1 MIDEP
6 TNIIHTQSP
15 GITVLYNSKW
25 FNVLTLS
32 SKILYCFQPIR
43 YHACMNCRSE
53 EPDCVNIQVYFF
65 TRRKLLCVLILQMV
79 IATQYILYSI
89 QYVRIQAG
97 LQIQEDRLQT
107 VEQRLE
113 CQGQTVQSVQRGW
126 TVEAVLQRL
135 YIVEAVLSAG
145 LMSSS
150 SCRSFSALWLLVSS
164 SEQPDHLKNSNYSIH
179 SGERSRKLGIN
190 LTLFSIPPRR
200 ETIAFVTFV
209 STRSLNK

>member
-53 EPDCVNIQVYFF
+53 EPDCVNIEVYFF
-65 TRRKLLCVLILQMV
+65 TRRKLQFVLILQMV

-97 LQIQEDRLQT
+97 LQIQEARLQT
-107 VEQRLE
+107 VEVGVSRLDCIE
-113 CQGQTVQSVQRGW
+113 CIERLDCRSCS
-126 TVEAVLQRL
+126 VEAIYCRGC
-135 YIVEAVLSAG
+135 AVCWPNEQQQQQEFLCSVAAG
-145 LMSSS
+145 
-150 SCRSFSALWLLVSS
+150 
-164 SEQPDHLKNSNYSIH
+164 EQL
-179 SGERSRKLGIN
+179 R
-190 LTLFSIPPRR
+190 T
-200 ETIAFVTFV
+200 A
-209 STRSLNK
+209 